1 MIKVI
6 WITWSLIWLF
16 QSNYQ
21 SFYKINAMWFW
32 CDKCNYFILTINYLN
47 LVLKMYWIYDKC
59 NVVRKTRNV
68 WNELLFYKM
77 KKGWE
82 RGGGEGGIYV
92 GVWWVHSLAWTCLR
106 SIYFFIYLFILGCLS
121 QLTCTSTS
129 SHES

>member
-47 LVLKMYWIYDKC
+47 LVLKMYCIYDKC

-77 KKGWE
+77 KKRMGA
-82 RGGGEGGIYV
+82 RGRRRGHI
-92 GVWWVHSLAWTCLR
+92 WWCLMSHTLAWTCLR
-106 SIYFFIYLFILGCLS
+106 SIYFFFIYLFIMRYFM
-121 QLTCTSTS
+121 CTSTS
-129 SHES
+129 FYES